1 MATITTKLKLTKPD
15 YNDVRD
21 IKVLNDNADK
31 IDKFATDIET
41 KINNNKSISDNS
53 LEDLLLQTSIKD
65 TVVSVTKDSQD
76 RVSSIVHK
84 RNDLPIRT
92 DVFSYSDN
100 TITETRTLNGKDKT
114 LTFTYNLSTLETVVK

>member
-114 LTFTYNLSTLETVVK
+114 LAFTYNLSTLETVVK

>member
-53 LEDLLLQTSIKD
+53 LEDLLLQNL
-65 TVVSVTKDSQD
+65 Q
-76 RVSSIVHK
+76 
-84 RNDLPIRT
+84 
-92 DVFSYSDN
+92 
-100 TITETRTLNGKDKT
+100 TL
-114 LTFTYNLSTLETVVK
+114 

>member
-65 TVVSVTKDSQD
+65 TVVLVTKDSQD

-114 LTFTYNLSTLETVVK
+114 LAFTYNLSTLETVVK

>member
-84 RNDLPIRT
+84 RNNLPIRT

-114 LTFTYNLSTLETVVK
+114 LAFTYNLSMLETVVK

>member
-114 LTFTYNLSTLETVVK
+114 LVFTYNLSTLETVVK

>member
-41 KINNNKSISDNS
+41 KINNNKSII
-53 LEDLLLQTSIKD
+53 LENK
-65 TVVSVTKDSQD
+65 
-76 RVSSIVHK
+76 
-84 RNDLPIRT
+84 N
-92 DVFSYSDN
+92 
-100 TITETRTLNGKDKT
+100 
-114 LTFTYNLSTLETVVK
+114 

>member
-114 LTFTYNLSTLETVVK
+114 LAFTYNLSMLETVVK